1 MNIYEL
7 HLKKRK
13 QLQEE
18 EFDVYTLIE
27 ALEKLKDSYNR
38 IEKAYTEN
46 DMSYLEEVDFNT
58 YSKVQASSNPEGYI
72 KMTLESI
79 NKLLFKNKNKIRNLS
94 KRLNSLDSKIF
105 SLEDKFED

>member
-38 IEKAYTEN
+38 IEKAYIEN

>member
-38 IEKAYTEN
+38 IEKAYIEN
-46 DMSYLEEVDFNT
+46 DITYLEEVDFNT
-58 YSKVQASSNPEGYI
+58 YSKVEASSNPEGYI

>member
-38 IEKAYTEN
+38 IEKAYMEK
-46 DMSYLEEVDFNT
+46 DISYLEEVDFNT
-58 YSKVQASSNPEGYI
+58 YAKAESDPEGYI

-79 NKLLFKNKNKIRNLS
+79 NKLLLKNKNKIRNLS
-94 KRLNSLDSKIF
+94 KRLNSIDSKLF
-105 SLEDKFED
+105 ALEDKFED

>member
-38 IEKAYTEN
+38 IEKAYVEN
-46 DMSYLEEVDFNT
+46 NMAYLEEVDFNT
-58 YSKVQASSNPEGYI
+58 YSKVEASSNPEGYI

-94 KRLNSLDSKIF
+94 KRLNSIDSKIF